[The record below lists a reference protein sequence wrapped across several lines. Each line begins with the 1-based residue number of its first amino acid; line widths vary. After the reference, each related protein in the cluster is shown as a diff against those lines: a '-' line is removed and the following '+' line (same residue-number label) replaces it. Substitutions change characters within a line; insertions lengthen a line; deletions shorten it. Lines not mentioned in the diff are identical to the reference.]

1 MEPKFLE
8 LKNKLAIAHDLN
20 MAAAVLAWD
29 NETYMPPGG
38 AQARAQQLG
47 TLQSLAH
54 EKFTADEIGRL
65 LDDLKPYQ
73 ESLPYDSD
81 DASLLRVVRREYA
94 KRVSVPSEFVARQTE
109 TQALSYTTWV
119 RARSDSDFNAVV
131 PWLEK
136 ILDLSREYSE
146 FFPDGVPT
154 SNGSHANDGSHAKGT
169 SQAMGTSH
177 IADPLIDL
185 YDPGMSAADIRR
197 VFAELRD
204 ELRPLVRA
212 ITSQPPADDSCLHQ
226 HFPEPAQ
233 LQFALQ
239 VAQQLGY
246 DLNRGRQD
254 KTAHPFMT
262 IFSIGDVRITTRV
275 KEHDWGEAFFS
286 TIHEA
291 GHAMYGQGHALSL
304 ERTLLAE
311 GASSGVHESQSRLW
325 ENLVGRSRNFWE
337 HFYPRL
343 RAAFPSRFDD
353 VSLDTFYRAINK
365 VAPSLIRTDADEV
378 TYNLHVMMR
387 FEFEL
392 QMLEG
397 KLAIRDLPDAW
408 DETITRDVGATPPN
422 LAQGVMQDV
431 HWFGGQIGGS
441 FQGYTLG
448 NILSAQFFDAAVRAH
463 PGIPEQIRRGEFA
476 TLHDWLKD
484 NIYAHGAK
492 FLPGELIRR
501 ATGEGLNIQ
510 PYIRYLRTKYGE
522 LYELSNGN

>member
-8 LKNKLAIAHDLN
+8 FKNKLAISHDLN

-38 AQARAQQLG
+38 AEARAQQLG

-54 EKFTADEIGRL
+54 EKFTSDEVGHL
-65 LDDLKPYQ
+65 LDDLKAY
-73 ESLPYDSD
+73 EAALPYDSD
-81 DASLLRVVRREYA
+81 EASLLRVARREYA
-94 KRVSVPSEFVARQTE
+94 KRVAVPSEFVARQTE

-119 RARSDSDFNAVV
+119 RSRPSSDFEAVA

-146 FFPDGVPT
+146 FFP
-154 SNGSHANDGSHAKGT
+154 NGT
-169 SQAMGTSH
+169 SRTDVASK
-177 IADPLIDL
+177 ADGATDAGSAPHTADALIDL
-185 YDPGMSAADIRR
+185 SDPGMSAAEIRR
-197 VFAELRD
+197 VFAELRE

-212 ITSQPPADDSCLHQ
+212 ITSQPPADDSCLKQ
-226 HFPEPAQ
+226 YFPEPAQ
-233 LQFALQ
+233 LQFALA
-239 VAQQLGY
+239 VAEQLGY
-246 DLNRGRQD
+246 DLTRGRQD

-262 IFSIGDVRITTRV
+262 HFSIGDVRITTRV
-275 KEHDWGEAFFS
+275 KEHDWSEAFFS

-291 GHAMYGQGHALSL
+291 GHAMYGQGHARSL
-304 ERTLLAE
+304 ERTMLAE

-337 HFYPRL
+337 YFYPKL
-343 RAAFPSRFDD
+343 REAFPSQFAD
-353 VSLDTFYRAINK
+353 VSVDTLYRAINK
-365 VAPSLIRTDADEV
+365 VEPSLIRTDADEV

-463 PGIPEQIRRGEFA
+463 PNIPGQIRQGEFS
-476 TLHDWLKD
+476 TLHTWLKE
-484 NIYAHGAK
+484 NLYAHGAK
-492 FLPGELIRR
+492 FMPDELVRR
-501 ATGEGLNIQ
+501 ATGEGLNIK
-510 PYIRYLRTKYGE
+510 PYIQYLRTKYGE
-522 LYELSNGN
+522 LYEL